1 MMAGSPPPRPGLKE
15 YRKAEKLLGRA
26 IKAEDWALAQK
37 AYDLLE
43 ANNDAYE
50 AWEQAIEY

>member
-1 MMAGSPPPRPGLKE
+1 MAGSPPPRPGLKE
-15 YRKAEKLLGRA
+15 YRKAERLLGKA
-26 IKAEDWALAQK
+26 IASEDWEVAQK